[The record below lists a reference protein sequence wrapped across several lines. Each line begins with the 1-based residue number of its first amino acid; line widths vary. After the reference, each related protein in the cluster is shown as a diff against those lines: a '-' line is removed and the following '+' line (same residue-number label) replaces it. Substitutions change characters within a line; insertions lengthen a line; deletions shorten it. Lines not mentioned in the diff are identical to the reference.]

1 MLHTDDLYTGCILV
15 KEMIILTLVKI
26 GREDF
31 IQDFCNR
38 REIRLN
44 SKFRKDSWEFIT
56 VDQIEGINSV

>member
-1 MLHTDDLYTGCILV
+1 
-15 KEMIILTLVKI
+15 MIILTLVKI